1 MRKISHITVM
11 TPAFNEESGIEE
23 CVIAVKRVFEEEL
36 IGIQL
41 THLIID
47 NGSTDKTVE
56 VLREIIKTNPQ
67 VKVIVNSRNFGP
79 HKSPYHG
86 TLLMEGDAV
95 IPLVAD
101 LQTPP
106 DLIPAM
112 VRLWEQGFDV
122 VAAVRAEMKEGL
134 FTRFTRNIYYKIL
147 SKLTGAN
154 QISHFIGFGLF
165 DKKVIDAL
173 RMFDDPEP
181 YFRGLI
187 SEVGFKQTTVVYSQP
202 ERKHGKSRQNI
213 WDKVDYASLGLT
225 KSSSRP
231 LFILVIFAVAL
242 GAASILL
249 AALFTIAK
257 LIWWNYFAVGI
268 IPILILMLFL
278 GAVQLLSLGLI
289 GLYVNVI
296 LQQVRYRPHVVELE
310 RINFS
315 KHGDES

>member
-187 SEVGFKQTTVVYSQP
+187 SEVGFKQTTVAYSQP

-231 LFILVIFAVAL
+231 LFILVILAVAL
-242 GAASILL
+242 GATSILL

-278 GAVQLLSLGLI
+278 GSVQLLSLGLI

-315 KHGDES
+315 QRSDES